1 MDHTFKTA
9 LLIAR
14 QLFGKEESVLSKWQS
29 FYNDIEK
36 DMINLYDSPFMSFSF
51 LALIKWLRKKEKE
64 GIELY
69 DILFNI
75 ESYVQEIYSYLG
87 PLIQQEFEDSLDI
100 VRGAASHEGQ
110 DLYQEASSYL
120 EMNNTDVLYYL
131 RDGISKN
138 KFTFSK
144 DTGRKMYQL
153 PDKKKH
159 VVQLS
164 NHKDEDLKLKSIE
177 DSMLWERT
185 ITNVLSAMDDLTADC
200 LDVITMA
207 WTEQTNSSTE
217 MIQFSYEQVLEV
229 CGYHRRKDG
238 AKSFRIK
245 DRLEVMKRLAA
256 LASIFI
262 YVNEDNE
269 IVVLSNEEQKNDFYK
284 YKRQHIKRLFV
295 LEDIVLAKDINTDEV
310 IGIESCTI
318 RPSEF
323 LSNYLIGEK
332 STTALMP
339 IKALQYSKD
348 RHKYHKRLTRYLSW
362 QWRIRQLSRTTMYRP
377 FSIGGEKGLLS
388 VMGIDSKNPKPARL
402 KEVFENVLDNLQADH
417 VIASWSYHQAL
428 NEQAM
433 NQRDWFKSYW
443 VNQQIVI
450 VPPQEMLHLQKSLQW
465 RQESNEQ
472 QLEIFAESSL
482 DQFVSSVNQKQESPV
497 IEIQNGAND
506 GQEEF
511 ENIRDTINQYKEQL
525 KIPLRTLAEEVGIS
539 YSTLSRFLSN
549 KTKRINGDNVEKIK
563 KWIKHRELVD
573 IL

>member
-1 MDHTFKTA
+1 
-9 LLIAR
+9 
-14 QLFGKEESVLSKWQS
+14 
-29 FYNDIEK
+29 
-36 DMINLYDSPFMSFSF
+36 
-51 LALIKWLRKKEKE
+51 
-64 GIELY
+64 
-69 DILFNI
+69 
-75 ESYVQEIYSYLG
+75 
-87 PLIQQEFEDSLDI
+87 
-100 VRGAASHEGQ
+100 
-110 DLYQEASSYL
+110 
-120 EMNNTDVLYYL
+120 
-131 RDGISKN
+131 
-138 KFTFSK
+138 
-144 DTGRKMYQL
+144 
-153 PDKKKH
+153 
-159 VVQLS
+159 
-164 NHKDEDLKLKSIE
+164 
-177 DSMLWERT
+177 
-185 ITNVLSAMDDLTADC
+185 
-200 LDVITMA
+200 
-207 WTEQTNSSTE
+207 
-217 MIQFSYEQVLEV
+217 
-229 CGYHRRKDG
+229 
-238 AKSFRIK
+238 
-245 DRLEVMKRLAA
+245 
-256 LASIFI
+256 
-262 YVNEDNE
+262 
-269 IVVLSNEEQKNDFYK
+269 
-284 YKRQHIKRLFV
+284 
-295 LEDIVLAKDINTDEV
+295 
-310 IGIESCTI
+310 
-318 RPSEF
+318 
-323 LSNYLIGEK
+323 
-332 STTALMP
+332 MP

-388 VMGIDSKNPKPARL
+388 VMGIDSKNHKPARL
-402 KEVFENVLDNLQADH
+402 KEAFENVLDNLQADH